1 MLVAVLFAVMVTVP
15 ESVLGSTQDYDPDAD
30 GDASTWVVSGCTDHH
45 DCVDDGNGTQDG
57 DTTHLYTSIQN
68 KRELWHVADPSES
81 GTITNVRLYLTA
93 KIEAGGDDT
102 IEVEV
107 KTNGVVYTG
116 TAFTPA
122 ESYGDHFYDWAQ
134 NPFNTS
140 AWNWGDIKL
149 LQIGGIAQKIGAQ
162 FSDLFITAAWLT
174 VTYTAG
180 APDIEEFYWT
190 GAGDGYK
197 WDDEANWKGLSGG
210 TWYDPGS
217 GDYPKSNV
225 DQAFFNESSSSLY
238 LVHGAQTSITIGEL
252 TTSSGFTG
260 SITFSIDL
268 IIDDAGGENGHFDH
282 QAAATID
289 VNTSNE
295 GITVDSHFNVSS
307 SSTFTERSG
316 TVTLSGAT
324 TQEVRVQS
332 TNKLYQLTL
341 ANSGTI
347 AELHD
352 NLTLYKVTVP
362 TGTTLKADANTRGYE
377 LWMNFSDTAGS
388 GIDIASAGTLDFD
401 GASSGRGANIS
412 TADGSPPPTNHWNAD
427 VSTGDMTLNLDYAT
441 LSYGSNLKGGGT
453 WNIQDCTVSNFETST
468 YAVEIESGATITN
481 FNDNT
486 ISSTTYGFSSATAST
501 SFSNIVLSTIATT
514 DIRAN
519 DVKLEFTDS
528 NFDTSQVNLA
538 TSGNVISS
546 VHNDVANA
554 YKIMAT
560 TLSKST
566 VTNDYATLSDV
577 QLVSGTYTIDEASA
591 SDDYT
596 IDSGTTLVLNTG
608 QTHTFDPDAN
618 MTNNG
623 VVTAIGDI
631 TTSSGYFDLY
641 NANPAHVWLNDSS
654 VDSADL
660 DYYHSGFNCSI
671 GSAKNSTLDDF
682 TIETASTMAA
692 FNFTYVDFSNKGS
705 GIVAHWNVT
714 QYTGSERI
722 KFLVGNLTASKDYEV
737 YIDSTLANETTADGS
752 GQIFFSNNTLTYNH
766 IYITWVPGEN
776 WLTGWL
782 YRKSHVIKGATG
794 AGTNYQVKVKTMYG
808 STKNVNYTSQASNVT
823 GWANA
828 WDSNNDNYM
837 IVQESSDYFLYRST
851 DEGRTFS
858 KRWTPP
864 DSADTYRYFCFVTS
878 SDRLFV
884 NTENHGSGD
893 SNRLYYS
900 DNGGSSFTQVTDAN
914 ISNMKFWP
922 MEEDASGNLY
932 IGRYEASTNT
942 ADVFKSTNDGVNW
955 TDISDATWDDSY
967 VSGSR
972 HIHEI
977 RYDPTSTWFY
987 VNIGDDGPA
996 DGLWRSKLGDGSD
1009 WVLKNNTQGIGVA
1022 FKDSYVY
1029 DGSDTGNSRLFRFID
1044 DGTGSEQDMTTLLDL
1059 GAVGAPFI
1067 LKEDNSARLW
1077 AGFYEVGLYTS
1088 DDGTTWIMRE
1098 TARTSWDAFMHG
1110 SHNFPSISGEDV
1122 FISKI
1127 VNGYALRMSFDSD
1140 MVVTL
1145 DNHAETDFGDV
1156 RFTDDDGDT
1165 ELDYWMENKT
1175 DSDFALFWVE
1185 VADDLGSDR
1194 TIYVYYG
1201 KGGESTTSN
1210 GGNTFLVF
1218 DHFDNGVIDNPPWTT
1233 TGDASES
1240 GSQVTIGDA
1249 ADDWDNIETTT
1260 AFGTNRSF
1268 HAYINRDWSAAGSAS
1283 IEGMSITTASNHISI
1298 GHQSDYDRIVLQVGG
1313 STLVDQKTEANH
1325 TEAHI
1330 HHEISWAY
1338 GYSLWSINGTGKGA
1352 YSSSPTVTMDATLRS
1367 YYSGNYLY
1375 GDWAF
1380 LRKFVHPEPQHGD
1393 WGAEEAFPCPSTIYS
1408 IATGDWKTAGT
1419 WKDNCI
1425 PATGDTA
1432 VVCNGHTVTL
1442 DDNRTAKIVQVNST
1456 ATLQI
1461 GDSTPS
1467 WNVTLTFDDASG
1479 AGFVAASSG
1488 SLNIKGT
1495 STYYGMNITSANDPP
1510 ANAWQASTNMAWTAD
1525 WCIIKGHDKVQG
1537 ASATFDIENCTMENT
1552 GTDYVFASQGT
1563 MTAFNNNTLT
1573 SSAGGGMYVNTGH
1586 TEYYNI
1592 VITSAAGKYDV
1603 GTDASK
1609 RTEFR
1614 QSNFD
1619 MSKLVFGAIGGGTGG
1634 NITSMHHNDVTN
1646 NYKIATGT
1654 WDSAP
1659 FAAKVKKSE
1668 ITYVFGSSD
1677 NVEITEGG
1685 LRVDANAEANRMFVL
1700 SSAEVEVDSGFT
1712 LDVTTNLTVNGTL
1725 VHNGTITDSG
1735 NYFDFYIGGGSV
1747 YLNNSTV
1754 SQAKLAMYLGGFNFT
1769 VGNSANSTINEWTLE
1784 APSGQDTDFNVTFYD
1799 FNRKGSGV
1807 IWQMNVT
1814 AASGTVKMC
1823 TTNLTAGETYRS
1835 YKDGVQNS
1843 QGTASGDA
1851 YNFTV
1856 AMSTHHVNLTW
1867 ISGVPPGPEPP
1878 GPGQYDRWIVGFEYS
1893 KNFFTNEVRLHA
1905 VFRYDYNASWY
1916 IWDFDGVIYE
1926 SASPNITHN
1935 FQFAFYSTENVKLTI
1950 IATDGNRYWTE
1961 SPIVLDNSL
1970 WIALLCLAVICFAV
1984 VAIMH
1989 TRRKRRRE
1997 ELIMV
2002 ESEGR

>member
-1 MLVAVLFAVMVTVP
+1 MP

-162 FSDLFITAAWLT
+162 FSDLYITAAWLT

-412 TADGSPPPTNHWNAD
+412 TADGSPPPTNYWNAD
-427 VSTGDMTLNLDYAT
+427 ISTGDMTLNLDYAT
-441 LSYGSNLKGGGT
+441 LSYGSNLKSGGT
-453 WNIQDCTVSNFETST
+453 WNVQDCTVSNFETST

-486 ISSTTYGFSSATAST
+486 ISSTTYGFSSATAHT
-501 SFSNIVLSTIATT
+501 AFSNIVLSTIATT

-519 DVKLEFTDS
+519 DVKLEFADS

-566 VTNDYATLSDV
+566 TTNDYATLSDV
-577 QLVSGTYTIDEASA
+577 QLISGTFTIDEASA

-641 NANPAHVWLNDSS
+641 NPNPAHVWLNDSTI
-654 VDSADL
+654 DSADL
-660 DYYHSGFNCSI
+660 NYYYEGFNWSM
-671 GSAKNSTLDDF
+671 GSGKNSTLDDF
-682 TIETASTMAA
+682 TIETASTMAS
-692 FNFTYVDFSNKGS
+692 FNFTYVDFSNKVAGV
-705 GIVAHWNVT
+705 VAHWNT
-714 QYTGSERI
+714 TAYTGSERI

-737 YIDSTLANETTADGS
+737 YIDSILANETTSDGT

-766 IYITWVPGEN
+766 IYITWIPGEN
-776 WLTGWL
+776 WLTGWR
-782 YRKSHVIKGATG
+782 YRKSHTIAGATG
-794 AGTNYQVKVKTMYG
+794 AGTDYQTKVIAYYNGLGNLFYEMTDRSTTITGNPTDTHGFHPVHRTVVTAVNKVVDG
-808 STKNVNYTSQASNVT
+808 SSRTYL
-823 GWANA
+823 GY
-828 WDSNNDNYM
+828 DSND
-837 IVQESSDYFLYRST
+837 VG
-851 DEGRTFS
+851 DEI
-858 KRWTPP
+858 
-864 DSADTYRYFCFVTS
+864 
-878 SDRLFV
+878 
-884 NTENHGSGD
+884 
-893 SNRLYYS
+893 RLYYTDDLNGTWTAYTGNPVLGPGTS
-900 DNGGSSFTQVTDAN
+900 DYYRCPSVTYNNSEFQMFLWNKTGQDVERWSSSDGITFTKQEIVQSVSNTFSNIYIWLNPNDSDWYLYYTDYPGATKTAYVKKDAN
-914 ISNMKFWP
+914 L
-922 MEEDASGNLY
+922 EDLDSASGYSTGLADYTIWSVIYLDSKYWFTAEDLVSGTWEVQAFSSSAPDSSITQTDNSPIL
-932 IGRYEASTNT
+932 IDDEACPRLVLS
-942 ADVFKSTNDGVNW
+942 
-955 TDISDATWDDSY
+955 DDSSVGY
-967 VSGSR
+967 LYSNR
-972 HIHEI
+972 
-977 RYDPTSTWFY
+977 
-987 VNIGDDGPA
+987 
-996 DGLWRSKLGDGSD
+996 
-1009 WVLKNNTQGIGVA
+1009 
-1022 FKDSYVY
+1022 
-1029 DGSDTGNSRLFRFID
+1029 D
-1044 DGTGSEQDMTTLLDL
+1044 DGTWYQ
-1059 GAVGAPFI
+1059 
-1067 LKEDNSARLW
+1067 EDRKLIWNMVSLEAH
-1077 AGFYEVGLYTS
+1077 S
-1088 DDGTTWIMRE
+1088 D
-1098 TARTSWDAFMHG
+1098 
-1110 SHNFPSISGEDV
+1110 
-1122 FISKI
+1122 
-1127 VNGYALRMSFDSD
+1127 
-1140 MVVTL
+1140 
-1145 DNHAETDFGDV
+1145 TDFDDV
-1156 RFTDDDGDT
+1156 RFTDDDGNT

-1175 DSDFALFWVE
+1175 DSDHAVFWVE

-1194 TIYVYYG
+1194 VIYIYYG
-1201 KGGESTTSN
+1201 KTGETTTSN
-1210 GGNTFLVF
+1210 GNNTFLLF
-1218 DHFDNGVIDNPPWTT
+1218 DHFLGTGLDGSTWT
-1233 TGDASES
+1233 ES
-1240 GSQVTIGDA
+1240 GDISVASSIVTAKDPNTGTPGLFYSTSTFGAYNVAFRSRAKIYNVHYIAYGLRTTSAPNDMA
-1249 ADDWDNIETTT
+1249 TFDKVTAGNYQLRTANEDTTTTT
-1260 AFGTNRSF
+1260 AIPNDPYWLVMELYWISGSVKFLKNDTIIARHTTNIPDEAIPVRT
-1268 HAYINRDWSAAGSAS
+1268 SAQRAVG
-1283 IEGMSITTASNHISI
+1283 GTTAQIDIDWLFVRKYVDAEPWH
-1298 GHQSDYDRIVLQVGG
+1298 RAWG
-1313 STLVDQKTEANH
+1313 S
-1325 TEAHI
+1325 
-1330 HHEISWAY
+1330 
-1338 GYSLWSINGTGKGA
+1338 
-1352 YSSSPTVTMDATLRS
+1352 
-1367 YYSGNYLY
+1367 
-1375 GDWAF
+1375 
-1380 LRKFVHPEPQHGD
+1380 
-1393 WGAEEAFPCPSTIYS
+1393 EETPCPTIIYS

-1510 ANAWQASTNMAWTAD
+1510 TNAWQASTNMAWTAD
-1525 WCIIKGHDKVQG
+1525 WCIIKGHIKVQG

-1552 GTDYVFASQGT
+1552 GTDYVFAAQGT

-1619 MSKLVFGAIGGGTGG
+1619 MSKLSFGVIGSGTGG
-1634 NITSMHHNDVTN
+1634 NITSMHHNDITN

-1677 NVEITEGG
+1677 NVEITEGA
-1685 LRVDANAEANRMFVL
+1685 LRVDANADANRMFVL
-1700 SSAEVEVDSGFT
+1700 SGAEVEVDSGFT

-1747 YLNNSTV
+1747 WMNNSTV
-1754 SQAKLAMYLGGFNFT
+1754 SSAKLAYYLGGFNFT

-1807 IWQMNVT
+1807 IWHMNVT

-1926 SASPNITHN
+1926 SASPNVTHN